1 MMIEVRG
8 INISGAVNQGV
19 SFRPLGITVCLCSQV
34 LGTTDGRVTP
44 HYYTV
49 LHKVHTIAVL
59 FGSID
64 RRILAGA
71 GFKTLSIRTIKIDA
85 RDLIQ
90 LLLVTSID
98 KLVLTLGEEK
108 LVSVTLNSV

>member
-1 MMIEVRG
+1 MSVK
-8 INISGAVNQGV
+8 SGVG
-19 SFRPLGITVCLCSQV
+19 
-34 LGTTDGRVTP
+34 
-44 HYYTV
+44 YYRWSSHTTV
-49 LHKVHTIAVL
+49 LHKVHTTAVL
-59 FGSID
+59 FGTID
-64 RRILAGA
+64 RRILPGA
-71 GFKTLSIRTIKIDA
+71 CFKTLSIQTIKIDA

>member
-1 MMIEVRG
+1 MMIEVSG

-19 SFRPLGITVCLCSQV
+19 LFRPLGITVCLCSQV
-34 LGTTDGRVTP
+34 LGTTDGRVTL

-49 LHKVHTIAVL
+49 LHKVHTTAVL
-59 FGSID
+59 FGPND
-64 RRILAGA
+64 RGILAGA
-71 GFKTLSIRTIKIDA
+71 SFKTLSIRTIKIDA

-90 LLLVTSID
+90 LLFVTSID
-98 KLVLTLGEEK
+98 KRVLTLKEK